1 MILLSELSRRRIRSI
16 NKVVRVNRTE
26 ACVVI
31 RVDKEKGY
39 IDLSKSRI
47 MAGDIE
53 KCEERFNKAKLVH
66 SVLRQVADSRKQ
78 PLESMY
84 QSIGWPLYKKYGH
97 AYDAF
102 KIALSVEND
111 EDIFQGLNVAEDIQ
125 QEITTNIKRNMAPQP
140 VKIRADIEVTCFT
153 YEGVDA
159 IKEALLKGES
169 LGTAE
174 FPVKI
179 KLIAPPIFVVTC
191 MTLDKDL
198 GVELLNKSIEA
209 ITASILAKGYVCLFV
224 QLILF

>member
-1 MILLSELSRRRIRSI
+1 M
-16 NKVVRVNRTE
+16 
-26 ACVVI
+26 VI

-66 SVLRQVADSRKQ
+66 GVLRQVADHRKLT
-78 PLESMY
+78 LESMY
-84 QSIGWPLYKKYGH
+84 QTIGWPLYKKYGH

-102 KIALSVEND
+102 KVALSVEND
-111 EDIFQGLNVAEDIQ
+111 EDIFQGLGVAEDIQ
-125 QEITTNIKRNMAPQP
+125 QDIVTNVKRKMAPQP

-169 LGTAE
+169 LGTTE

-179 KLIAPPIFVVTC
+179 KLIAPPIFVITC

-198 GVELLNKSIEA
+198 GIELLNKSIEA
-209 ITASILAKGYVCLFV
+209 ITASILAKG
-224 QLILF
+224 